1 MMNLFW
7 RDSYLSIEKSY
18 DDFLLDI
25 QRKGVNNVY
34 IKNKNPYEVF
44 LALLRNILNKK
55 NNILLDADFSEIE
68 LNDLGISSEDIEKS
82 GYEQNNIALKY
93 SSFQGIFEFFE
104 NSKEELSIDIY
115 TSGTTGRPKKVSQN
129 LNNIM
134 RYVRKGNNHENNIW
148 AFAYNPTHFAGLQVF
163 FQALLNQNTII
174 YVFGGDFRVNYDDI
188 VKYKVTHI
196 SCTPT
201 YMKMLLNYVVNENKI
216 IRSLTF
222 GGERFDDRIEKIIKN
237 KFPNAQLKNVYASS
251 EAGSLLASNGKCFKI
266 PNRYK
271 NLIKISENE
280 ELIIHKTLLG
290 DSESFQLNGEWYHTG
305 DLVEFTK
312 NDGGFVFKN
321 RISDF
326 INVGGYKVN
335 PSEIEELL
343 KNIDNVKDA
352 LIMGKKNSLIGNV
365 LVAYIILNREED
377 KKIKKNQIIT
387 TLKKTLQDWKVPQII
402 KFVDTF
408 ELTRTGKIKKI

>member
-1 MMNLFW
+1 MS
-7 RDSYLSIEKSY
+7 SY
-18 DDFLLDI
+18 
-25 QRKGVNNVY
+25 
-34 IKNKNPYEVF
+34 
-44 LALLRNILNKK
+44 
-55 NNILLDADFSEIE
+55 
-68 LNDLGISSEDIEKS
+68 
-82 GYEQNNIALKY
+82 
-93 SSFQGIFEFFE
+93 FF
-104 NSKEELSIDIY
+104 Y
-115 TSGTTGRPKKVSQN
+115 
-129 LNNIM
+129 
-134 RYVRKGNNHENNIW
+134 
-148 AFAYNPTHFAGLQVF
+148 
-163 FQALLNQNTII
+163 
-174 YVFGGDFRVNYDDI
+174 
-188 VKYKVTHI
+188 
-196 SCTPT
+196 
-201 YMKMLLNYVVNENKI
+201 
-216 IRSLTF
+216 
-222 GGERFDDRIEKIIKN
+222 
-237 KFPNAQLKNVYASS
+237 FPS
-251 EAGSLLASNGKCFKI
+251 
-266 PNRYK
+266 
-271 NLIKISENE
+271 
-280 ELIIHKTLLG
+280 
-290 DSESFQLNGEWYHTG
+290 SFQLNGEWYHTG